1 VARRL
6 HATRLFVGHVPLDP
20 AQARHAREV
29 LRLQEGDEIELFDDA
44 GAIAT
49 GTLVFVGSKEL
60 AALVKRLDPPQSS
73 AGLRVTV
80 ASAVPKGERAD
91 WMVEKL
97 SELGVAAF
105 IPLSTERSVVKPEG
119 KNKVDRWI
127 RIATESA
134 KQSRRAGVMRVDE
147 LRTVADVVR
156 EQRPALYLST
166 APDAKP
172 IQSVLSGDGDLETLM
187 FLIGPEGGWTD
198 AEIQLFATSGIQAA
212 KLTSTILRIETAA
225 IAAAAVSLVLHDG
238 KSNSDSTTK
247 ARRHEVENC

>member
-1 VARRL
+1 MARRL
-6 HATRLFVGHVPLDP
+6 HTPKLFVGQIPLDP

-29 LRLQEGDEIELFDDA
+29 LRLKDGDQVELFDDA
-44 GAIAT
+44 GTVAA
-49 GTLVFVGSKEL
+49 GTLLFIGPKEL
-60 AALVKRLDPPQSS
+60 AARVERLDPPKSS
-73 AGLRVTV
+73 AGLRLTV

-97 SELGVAAF
+97 SELGVFAF

-119 KNKVDRWI
+119 KNKLERWA

-147 LRTVADVVR
+147 LRPLADVVG

-166 APDAKP
+166 GPQAEP
-172 IQSVLSGDGDLETLM
+172 IQNALSGNGDLDELTL
-187 FLIGPEGGWTD
+187 LIGPEGGWTEP
-198 AEIQLFATSGIQAA
+198 EIQLFATSEIRGV

-225 IAAAAVSLVLHDG
+225 IAAAAI
-238 KSNSDSTTK
+238 STILTSRAIANTDLPRSREDAK
-247 ARRHEVENC
+247 